1 MKKAIIAGV
10 CLLALGASFVG
21 GVLWEYAA
29 EQQEI
34 ADIEGAAAEACK
46 IQIKMA
52 RRLCK

>member
-29 EQQEI
+29 ERQGI
-34 ADIEGAAAEACK
+34 ADIETAAVEACQ
-46 IQIKMA
+46 IQLKTA